1 MLPLKTAWQLVG
13 KLLHEKGQKLILL
26 YQCRPV
32 FGLPVPVRLDGAQ
45 LFLGAVELGKKT
57 SAFSADD
64 GQLLWLQEG
73 FVEEC
78 AREHTK
84 SLDVLAI
91 FAVGAVGAGPFR
103 CPHYQGIQGGI
114 IVKRGDAIVEEEGC
128 FIMPGDTLLGG
139 WAKVYRDD
147 RRYPIVARVSLAE
160 YHTRKSLWQGKPTTM
175 IAKVAKVQ
183 ALREAFPNQ
192 LGAMYTQEE
201 TIQDAEYTEVTVAR
215 EKADHANKEIVDF
228 NAPEPAPT
236 TPAAPVKPSTPNNN
250 EPLDAGF

>member
-1 MLPLKTAWQLVG
+1 MSNQNQSHAQAVAVQGKGECTYMVAGNEVKLNYEIVKNFLVRGNQEKVTNTDLVQFISICKFNQLNPFLNEAYLVKYG
-13 KLLHEKGQKLILL
+13 DA
-26 YQCRPV
+26 P
-32 FGLPVPVRLDGAQ
+32 AQ
-45 LFLGAVELGKKT
+45 MVVSKEALMKR
-57 SAFSADD
+57 AD
-64 GQLLWLQEG
+64 
-73 FVEEC
+73 
-78 AREHTK
+78 A
-84 SLDVLAI
+84 
-91 FAVGAVGAGPFR
+91 

-160 YHTRKSLWQGKPTTM
+160 YHTGKSLWQGKPTTM

-228 NAPEPAPT
+228 NAPESAPT

>member
-1 MLPLKTAWQLVG
+1 MSNQNQSHAQAVAVQGKGECTYMVAGNEVKLNYEIVKNFLVRGNQEKVTNTDLVQFISICKFNQLNPFLNEAYLVKYG
-13 KLLHEKGQKLILL
+13 DA
-26 YQCRPV
+26 P
-32 FGLPVPVRLDGAQ
+32 AQ
-45 LFLGAVELGKKT
+45 MVVSKEALMKR
-57 SAFSADD
+57 AD
-64 GQLLWLQEG
+64 
-73 FVEEC
+73 
-78 AREHTK
+78 A
-84 SLDVLAI
+84 
-91 FAVGAVGAGPFR
+91 
-103 CPHYQGIQGGI
+103 CPHYHGIQGGI

-147 RRYPIVARVSLAE
+147 RRYPIVSRVSLAE
-160 YHTRKSLWQGKPTTM
+160 YHTGKSLWQDKPTTM

-201 TIQDAEYTEVTVAR
+201 TIQNAEYTEVTVAR